1 MAELREDSLL
11 FSLETLMVRERERV
25 QLDRAEAER
34 RRAEE
39 ARAAVA
45 REKQRLETELARERQ
60 RELERAAEQAR
71 LAEHAAKLDA
81 LRQAEVVRAQTEAN
95 ARAQSEMLAQRHA
108 HERDLAEL
116 SLKGKRTRDRALA
129 IGSSALLSLF
139 VPAALLFHFSH
150 TLPAAKRTE
159 GELRRLVLLEQSR
172 AEEASKQLSQVE
184 ARGQRLSEELARLR
198 VTSPPEA
205 TPSGPGAAGPG
216 LRPQRVAPAPQVRPT
231 RPQRNTPCRDSGDP
245 LDPCLH

>member
-34 RRAEE
+34 QRAEE

-45 REKQRLETELARERQ
+45 REKQRLEAELARERKL
-60 RELERAAEQAR
+60 ELARVAEQAR
-71 LAEHAAKLDA
+71 LAEHATKLEA

-108 HERDLAEL
+108 HERNLAEL
-116 SLKGKRTRDRALA
+116 ALGAKRSRDRAIA

-159 GELRRLVLLEQSR
+159 SELRRLVLLEQSR

-184 ARGQRLSEELARLR
+184 ARGQRLSEEVARLR
-198 VTSPPEA
+198 VASPPEA
-205 TPSGPGAAGPG
+205 APPAPSGAAPSGPPRRVPQA
-216 LRPQRVAPAPQVRPT
+216 RPRT
-231 RPQRNTPCRDSGDP
+231 PQRNTPCRDSGDP